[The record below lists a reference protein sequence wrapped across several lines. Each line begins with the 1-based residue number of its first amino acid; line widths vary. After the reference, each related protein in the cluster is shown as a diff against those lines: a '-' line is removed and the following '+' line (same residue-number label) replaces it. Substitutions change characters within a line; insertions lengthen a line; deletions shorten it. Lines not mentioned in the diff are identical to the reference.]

1 MVVAYDEGDAIICQV
16 ACLVN
21 YSQLKSQ
28 WIDYWLPLTISYSIL
43 LFYCPY
49 IVPI

>member
-1 MVVAYDEGDAIICQV
+1 MLLCTFMAVAYDEGDAIICQV

-28 WIDYWLPLTISYSIL
+28 
-43 LFYCPY
+43 
-49 IVPI
+49 